1 MSFLPP
7 VASPDPEESP
17 CRRTYCGRGR
27 QCVVMAETGRAEC
40 VCQEK
45 CRPSFVPVCGS
56 DGRFYE
62 NHCEVYRTA
71 CLERRRIYVVHS
83 KDCFFKGT
91 TWLLFWLSDPADVTS
106 CWRKWCMII
115 VAAAALKRTGLA
127 FFGEIVVSRWQQGR
141 LYGICCP
148 RCGKCKFWPAVL
160 ILTPT
165 RRESRMLK
173 WKPKQGKIIYFG
185 FRFWLS
191 TDTTFLSKISIKNYF
206 YSQKWGLP
214 WSWHLLIPSEEV
226 LFTCLENENTI

>member
-1 MSFLPP
+1 MLNFTYLLISCVFFLSLSLSLP
-7 VASPDPEESP
+7 AFSDPDADP

-91 TWLLFWLSDPADVTS
+91 A
-106 CWRKWCMII
+106 I
-115 VAAAALKRTGLA
+115 
-127 FFGEIVVSRWQQGR
+127 
-141 LYGICCP
+141 
-148 RCGKCKFWPAVL
+148 
-160 ILTPT
+160 
-165 RRESRMLK
+165 
-173 WKPKQGKIIYFG
+173 
-185 FRFWLS
+185 
-191 TDTTFLSKISIKNYF
+191 TFSSYF
-206 YSQKWGLP
+206 YV
-214 WSWHLLIPSEEV
+214 WSLDVSSNLKINKCHRGKA
-226 LFTCLENENTI
+226 C